1 MNLVTFYIKLLCNG
15 TKNAYSF
22 KFAHVIPAKKP
33 QVSVQYPAK
42 KLTRH
47 VIECDISQRLTCWR
61 VKTYGRRTMT
71 SEPKFRIRTN
81 GSVKPFHPTSD
92 RYGQLF
98 GPCKAAARNAIAM
111 KQNGLRVVCLIE
123 HVPEYKWI
131 LEPLGRYEYTQL

>member
-71 SEPKFRIRTN
+71 SEPKFRDVANFVRMVVSNYFTRQVADMDSS
-81 GSVKPFHPTSD
+81 SVLVRLQH
-92 RYGQLF
+92 GAQL
-98 GPCKAAARNAIAM
+98 
-111 KQNGLRVVCLIE
+111 Q
-123 HVPEYKWI
+123 
-131 LEPLGRYEYTQL
+131 